1 MTKLQERRWRGG
13 KESNYDRKGQGK
25 TLSLS
30 FPLPLTLVFL
40 DSNQDPGGCI
50 WRLDDVFLRP
60 GAQVADL
67 YVRQAPKTIEL
78 DLSAA
83 LVYDAGATDERM
95 EFIRWLTAFAI
106 FPQIRIIADLTIRNP
121 VMLDNRPVDE
131 WAVGLTRQKEQEQRS
146 VDDADKLP

>member
-1 MTKLQERRWRGG
+1 MMFFKLVPDRITLCGEGQKAPVGYKLWERP
-13 KESNYDRKGQGK
+13 SS
-25 TLSLS
+25 SLTRTQTPAGAWGS
-30 FPLPLTLVFL
+30 
-40 DSNQDPGGCI
+40 
-50 WRLDDVFLRP
+50 LDDVFLRP

-83 LVYDAGATDERM
+83 LVYDIGATDERM
-95 EFIRWLTAFAI
+95 EFIWRLTAFAI
-106 FPQIRIIADLTIRNP
+106 FPQIRITADLTICNP

-131 WAVGLTRQKEQEQRS
+131 WAIGLTRQEEQEQRA